1 MLVNINWLREWVE
14 FDYDLDQLA
23 TCLTM
28 GGLEVE
34 SIEPLCQLDERIVIG
49 QIIKFEPH
57 PERDNLLVCIVD
69 IGVSSENLQIVCGAS
84 NISINGKY
92 PVAQIGSSLSDK
104 KIEKCVVNT
113 VESAGMLCSAA
124 ELGLHG
130 TNDELLRLSDSATIG
145 QSLNS
150 YLQLADNII
159 NLELT
164 PNRAD
169 CLSIRGVAREVA
181 MLSNSKFKNHPIPE
195 IPPKLSTNFK
205 ISVSHFEDCPRF
217 CGRLIQGVQSDA
229 ITPDWMR
236 ERIHRV
242 GLRCVHPI
250 VDITN
255 YVMME
260 LGQPMHAF
268 DAEVFKQSQIL
279 VRRSQKG
286 ESLRLLDGGTLK
298 LAEDT
303 LLITD
308 GAEPVALAG
317 VMGGEKSGIQT
328 NTEDLFLEAAYFTPE
343 AIRRTSSKFG
353 LYTDASHRFERGV
366 DPTGQ
371 AAAIHRATELILQ
384 IAGGEPGPLHEVKSD
399 RHLPIKS
406 ECRVRKDRVNRVLGT
421 DMSTEQIETI
431 LKAANKVVK
440 TENEGWR
447 VTPHIY
453 RFDLDKE
460 HDQIE
465 EIARIYG
472 YGLIPSRMNFKPAC
486 TSLLSETEVQ
496 ESAIRNALYYRG
508 YHEAITYSFVDPELQ
523 NKIKPSIKA
532 TELSNPIATNLSVM
546 RTSLWTGLVEA
557 LLENY
562 HRSKNIIR
570 LFEIGR
576 IFKLNQEVN
585 VIAGISYG
593 SVTPL
598 QWASKQRS
606 TDFYDIKADLEQL
619 LELTGRSDDFEIRS
633 QQYDGLHPGC
643 SATINLDNYC
653 IGAIGQLHPA
663 LLHHLGFDSQVY
675 VFELE
680 MDALNSRVLNHYST
694 ISRYPAV
701 TRDLSFVTPDNL
713 PYITLTKLIKENA
726 DKSLQDLT
734 LFDVYY
740 DKSNGKSQ
748 KHLAYRL
755 TYRLPSRTLTDAE
768 VSDNINKIIKIA
780 RKQLN
785 VQLRD

>member
-1 MLVNINWLREWVE
+1 MLVNINWLRDWVE
-14 FDYDLDQLA
+14 FDYDLEQLA
-23 TCLTM
+23 TYLTM

-34 SIEPLCQLDERIVIG
+34 SIEPLFQVDERIVVG
-49 QIIKFEPH
+49 QVIKFEPH
-57 PERDNLLVCIVD
+57 PERDNLLVCLVD
-69 IGVSSENLQIVCGAS
+69 AGANSENLQIVCGAS
-84 NISINGKY
+84 NISIDGKY
-92 PVAQIGSSLSDK
+92 PVARIGSSISDK
-104 KIEKCVVNT
+104 KIEKCFIRS
-113 VESAGMLCSAA
+113 VESAGMLCSSS

-130 TNDELLRLSDSATIG
+130 TNDELLRLSDSASVG

-150 YLQLADNII
+150 YLQLDDNVI

-169 CLSIRGVAREVA
+169 CLSVRGVAREVA
-181 MLSNSKFKNHPIPE
+181 LLSNSKFRNHSISE
-195 IPPKLSTNFK
+195 IPSKLATNFK
-205 ISVSHFEDCPRF
+205 ISVNHFKDCPRF
-217 CGRLIQGVQSDA
+217 CGRLIQGIQPDA

-268 DAEVFKQSQIL
+268 DAKVFKQSHIL

-286 ESLRLLDGGTLK
+286 ESLRLLDGDTLE
-298 LAEDT
+298 LMDDN

-308 GAEPVALAG
+308 GTEPVALAG
-317 VMGGEKSGIQT
+317 VMGGEKSGIHP

-353 LYTDASHRFERGV
+353 LHTDASHRFERGV

-371 AAAIHRATELILQ
+371 AVAIHRATELILQ
-384 IAGGEPGPLHEVKSD
+384 IAGGEPGPLQEVKSD
-399 RHLPIKS
+399 EHLPVKN

-431 LKAANKVVK
+431 LKAVNKVVE
-440 TENEGWR
+440 TENDGWR
-447 VTPHIY
+447 VIPHIY
-453 RFDLDKE
+453 RFDIDEE

-472 YGLIPSRMNFKPAC
+472 YDSIPSRMNFKPAFK
-486 TSLLSETEVQ
+486 SLLSESEVQ
-496 ESAIRNALYYRG
+496 EASIRNALYYRG
-508 YHEAITYSFVDPELQ
+508 YHEAVTYSFVDPELQ

-532 TELSNPIATNLSVM
+532 TELSNPIASNLSVM

-557 LLENY
+557 LLEN
-562 HRSKNIIR
+562 HRRGKNIIR

-576 IFKLNQEVN
+576 VFKLEQEVN

-593 SVTPL
+593 SLAPL
-598 QWASKQRS
+598 QWASPQQT

-619 LELTGRSDDFEIRS
+619 LELTGRNDDFEIRS
-633 QQYDGLHPGC
+633 QQCEGLHPGC
-643 SATINLDNYC
+643 SATIFLDNEC
-653 IGAIGQLHPA
+653 FGEIGQLHPT
-663 LLHHLGFDSQVY
+663 LLDALGFDSQVY

-680 MDALNSRVLNHYST
+680 MNALSNRVLNHYNT

-701 TRDLSFVTPDNL
+701 TRDLSFVTPENL
-713 PYITLTKLIKENA
+713 PYTTLTKLIKEYA
-726 DKSLQDLT
+726 DKSLQNLT

-740 DKSNGKSQ
+740 DESSGKSQ

-755 TYRLPSRTLTDAE
+755 TYRLPSRTLTYAE
-768 VSDNINKIIKIA
+768 VSDNINKIIEMA
-780 RKQLN
+780 HKQLN